1 MEVINALGI
10 NIGYL
15 FVQIFNFGIMFVVLR
30 AWAYRPIVNALENRR
45 LSIEKGLED
54 ARVAAEARA
63 NAEKEADKVLAEA
76 QTKASEVVR
85 GATERAEAAARDIK
99 ASAEKEAAQAKEAA
113 LAEAAIERDRMLSD
127 VRNDVIQLAM
137 AATQKLVVET
147 LSEERQKALLSEFF
161 SGVKDGRVVALE
173 EEQMTGASAEIT
185 SALKLSDEERSII
198 REDVLSKIGEQAS
211 ITFRE
216 DPSILGGLV
225 IRVGDK
231 VLDNSISSQLDTLRQ
246 SLS

>member
-1 MEVINALGI
+1 MEALGI
-10 NIGYL
+10 NLGYL
-15 FVQIFNFGIMFVVLR
+15 LVQIFNFAILFVVLR
-30 AWAYRPIVNALENRR
+30 AWVYEPIVTMVENRR
-45 LSIEKGLED
+45 AAIEKGLED

-63 NAEKEADKVLAEA
+63 NAEKEADKVLAKA
-76 QTKASEVVR
+76 QAKASEVVR
-85 GATERAEAAARDIK
+85 GATERAEAAALDIK
-99 ASAEKEAAQAKEAA
+99 ASAETEAAQAKEAA
-113 LAEAAIERDRMLSD
+113 LAEARIERDRMLSD

-147 LSEERQKALLSEFF
+147 LSEERQRALLSEFF
-161 SGVKDGRVVALE
+161 SGVKDGKVVALE
-173 EEQMTGASAEIT
+173 EQEMAGASAEVT

-198 REDVLSKIGEQAS
+198 KDDVLSKIGEQAS

-231 VLDNSISSQLDTLRQ
+231 VLDNSISSQLETLHQ